1 MSANNRRSR
10 SKVIPMSS
18 TSCYQLKQNQHPKVQ
33 SIDPINRQ
41 GPKPPPRSDS
51 LIRSFE
57 LICKN
62 LQTSIS
68 EPRGDS
74 FKIFKNQHDYQ
85 AWLKNLPYHNPD
97 KISTL
102 LRQRSKVARRQ
113 CVSELLNVEISD
125 LSLNSKRRHSWPL
138 LKRTDFPSQNSPT
151 KRSNSLS
158 RVKNKNKPI
167 EELKTHLDSPSLC
180 NYSRLYCLRNSP
192 ATSNDKSL
200 KTMPSSYQLESALKP
215 KSSLSSI
222 KSSAFIIQ
230 NRRSGKHRYRQEQNS
245 NSRMTLSCHETESN
259 AFI

>member
-1 MSANNRRSR
+1 MPANNRRSR
-10 SKVIPMSS
+10 SKAGPLSS
-18 TSCYQLKQNQHPKVQ
+18 ISCYQLKQNPHPRVQ

-57 LICKN
+57 LICQN

-102 LRQRSKVARRQ
+102 LRLRSKVARRQ

-167 EELKTHLDSPSLC
+167 EELKTHLDSPSLN
-180 NYSRLYCLRNSP
+180 NYSRLYCLRNLTTTP
-192 ATSNDKSL
+192 NGKSL
-200 KTMPSSYQLESALKP
+200 KSMPSYQMESALKQRP
-215 KSSLSSI
+215 SLTNMR
-222 KSSAFIIQ
+222 SSAFIIQ
-230 NRRSGKHRYRQEQNS
+230 NRRSGKHRYKQEYS
-245 NSRMTLSCHETESN
+245 SSSRMTLSCHETESN
-259 AFI
+259 SFI